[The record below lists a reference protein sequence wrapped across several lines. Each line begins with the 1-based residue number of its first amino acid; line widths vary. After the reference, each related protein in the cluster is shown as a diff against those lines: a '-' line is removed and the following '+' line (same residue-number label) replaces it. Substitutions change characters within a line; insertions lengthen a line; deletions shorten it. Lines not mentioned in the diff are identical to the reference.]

1 MGKKIEKKFQVK
13 QILKRDKQ
21 LNKKN
26 LKRKY
31 ELDTEDNDIE

>member
-1 MGKKIEKKFQVK
+1 MGKKIEKKIQVK

-26 LKRKY
+26 SKRKY